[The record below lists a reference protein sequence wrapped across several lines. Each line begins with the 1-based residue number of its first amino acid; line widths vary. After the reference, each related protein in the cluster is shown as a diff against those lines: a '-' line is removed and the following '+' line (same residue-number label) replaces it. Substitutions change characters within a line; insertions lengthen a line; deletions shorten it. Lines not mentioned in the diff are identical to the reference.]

1 MIRKIFI
8 IAVALWILTASTQF
22 SLASPVASE
31 VPSIPE
37 APCVNLDF
45 EIYGSFQV
53 ITGTNQEYSL
63 HSNTYTGSLASA
75 QFSLIRDNKL
85 LERKVGEKYL
95 RSFSQGGTT
104 ELQVDFVT
112 STGCAINLRKTIRSF
127 STGVAYL
134 SLENQNAVVVDLQES
149 LVKKG
154 IFMQTLAIPK
164 TQALWQTLAQTE
176 FLYKNIAILKES
188 KVILIQ
194 TDDAVSL
201 VGLLAKMIR
210 QDSNLSNLLTE
221 KSVYVISDQSTNLL
235 SKLLA
240 SHVRDTGLKEI
251 YLMGTSSLSLLLL
264 RMDESLSGNYT
275 PPDLVRVSYDSTNRI
290 FSLSRLVEYLLYQG
304 VSLSFLGVLLTL
316 TLAILAINFL
326 KQVVGLYA
334 FGIYAP
340 IFLAVTLQ
348 FLDVTLLSILLTSAV
363 LSTLIVHR
371 VVKKLY
377 LLHNAKHSLLI
388 TLYFI
393 ISMILLYFGFITEG
407 VSLQGNLLDNIFS
420 IFPFILI
427 IFVVEKIFDEE
438 SAIFTRETLINLT
451 QFIVVVGVSYFIV
464 RSTYIQYFLLSY
476 TDVILLIMILNLA
489 IGRYTGLQVF
499 EYFRFEPILK
509 SFKDEE

>member
-1 MIRKIFI
+1 M
-8 IAVALWILTASTQF
+8 
-22 SLASPVASE
+22 
-31 VPSIPE
+31 
-37 APCVNLDF
+37 
-45 EIYGSFQV
+45 
-53 ITGTNQEYSL
+53 
-63 HSNTYTGSLASA
+63 
-75 QFSLIRDNKL
+75 
-85 LERKVGEKYL
+85 
-95 RSFSQGGTT
+95 
-104 ELQVDFVT
+104 
-112 STGCAINLRKTIRSF
+112 
-127 STGVAYL
+127 
-134 SLENQNAVVVDLQES
+134 
-149 LVKKG
+149 
-154 IFMQTLAIPK
+154 
-164 TQALWQTLAQTE
+164 
-176 FLYKNIAILKES
+176 
-188 KVILIQ
+188 IQ

-210 QDSNLSNLLTE
+210 QDSNLSSLLTE

-251 YLMGTSSLSLLLL
+251 YLMGTPSLSLLLL
-264 RMDESLSGNYT
+264 RMDESLNGSYT

-348 FLDVTLLSILLTSAV
+348 FLDVTLLAILLTSAV

-451 QFIVVVGVSYFIV
+451 QFVVVVGVSYFIV

-476 TDVILLIMILNLA
+476 TDVIFVIMILNLA